1 MASNEELRE
10 QEERRQKD
18 EAKFL
23 GKEVEGAGGSRPAM
37 PDLGTIIKRKKKQIE
52 NALSAKVNVKDLMER
67 EFGLQSNNVMNNND
81 ILAISSI
88 FTEAKIPEDLQQ
100 HTAIEVA
107 RMAVDVGSSKHS
119 EFMGKSVV
127 CGHDLAVIVGYI
139 KEVTTLRRFCMYY
152 SKVIWNLLIK
162 EKTPPANW
170 AKKGFKDETKFAAF
184 DFFVGIFDESA
195 LEPEGGLVRSPT
207 QSELKANIS
216 ALEVK
221 VFRQKMSEG
230 NRSLN
235 LGEISGGAMGAPA
248 YNPFG
253 GDS

>member
-1 MASNEELRE
+1 MASNEELRR
-10 QEERRQKD
+10 QEEEKQKGKT
-18 EAKFL
+18 EAL
-23 GKEVEGAGGSRPAM
+23 GKGIEEAGGSRPAI
-37 PDLGTIIKRKKKQIE
+37 PDLGTVIKRKKKPIE
-52 NALSAKVNVKDLMER
+52 NALSAKVNVADLMER

-127 CGHDLAVIVGYI
+127 CGQDLSVIVGYI

-152 SKVIWNLLIK
+152 SKVIWNLLLK

-216 ALEVK
+216 ALEVR

>member
-1 MASNEELRE
+1 MSMVEEQRE
-10 QEERRQKD
+10 AEEQRQRKD
-18 EAKFL
+18 RDSTGKV
-23 GKEVEGAGGSRPAM
+23 KEVGEGSNPVI
-37 PDLGTIIKRKKKQIE
+37 PDLSSVIKRKKKPIE
-52 NALSAKVNVKDLMER
+52 NALSAKVNISDLMKL

-88 FTEAKIPEDLQQ
+88 FTEAKIPENQQQ

-119 EFMGKSVV
+119 EFVGKSAV
-127 CGHDLAVIVGYI
+127 CGQDLSVIVGYI

-152 SKVIWNLLIK
+152 SKIIWNLLIK

-184 DFFVGIFDESA
+184 DFFIGIFDESS
-195 LEPEGGLVRSPT
+195 LEPDGGLIRSPT
-207 QSELKANIS
+207 QRELRANIAS
-216 ALEVK
+216 FEVK
-221 VFRQKMSEG
+221 VFRQSISEG

-253 GDS
+253 GDT